1 MEELKEGWRRVKLGE
16 ISTFLSGYAFKGSLF
31 SEEGHKVKKIKN
43 VNGKFVDINN
53 TEKYPKE
60 LCEKLAKYKI
70 KNNDV
75 LIAMTGAGSVG
86 RVSKFKYKGNNSF
99 YINQRV
105 GKIIIDSE
113 KANSEFIFQI
123 ISTQKYEK
131 ILFDMANGSG
141 QPNLSPK
148 LISEVE
154 IELPPLETQEK
165 IASILSALDDKIEI
179 NNEMNKT
186 LEEMAQ
192 TLFKRWFIDFD
203 FPNENGEPYR
213 SSGGKMVDSEFGEI
227 PEGWEVVS
235 FSELIEL
242 FNGYSY
248 KGKELMKSNNAMI
261 TIKNFNR
268 NGGFQVEGFKEISI
282 SDKVRENHYVNKGDV
297 IVAHTDLT
305 QGAEIIGNSI
315 YIQTFG
321 RYEKVITS
329 MDTVKVKSKNHEI
342 SNLLI
347 HMFLNHKK
355 FKEHALGYVN
365 GTTVLHLSKKAI
377 PEYKIA
383 IPINKKIFD
392 NMDKLLKPIY
402 IEQNLK
408 LEEVWELTKLRDT
421 LLPKLMSGEVEV

>member
-31 SEEGHKVKKIKN
+31 SEEGHKVIKIKN

-70 KNNDV
+70 KNNDI

-213 SSGGKMVDSEFGEI
+213 SSGGKMVESELGEI
-227 PEGWEVVS
+227 PEGWKIDSIYELADYINGTS
-235 FSELIEL
+235 F
-242 FNGYSY
+242 
-248 KGKELMKSNNAMI
+248 KSNEYGDHGLPVIKIVELKNGI
-261 TIKNFNR
+261 TDSTKFC
-268 NGGFQVEGFKEISI
+268 I
-282 SDKVRENHYVNKGDV
+282 SDKDKKFHLKNGEILFSWSGNPQTSIDIFIWSLGKAILNQHTFKVVPYNQKMDSYIYFLLKYLKPNFCDIARNK
-297 IVAHTDLT
+297 
-305 QGAEIIGNSI
+305 
-315 YIQTFG
+315 QTTG
-321 RYEKVITS
+321 LGHV
-329 MDTVKVKSKNHEI
+329 TVKDLKNLKIAFNYEEIYKFCEI
-342 SNLLI
+342 SQNI
-347 HMFLNHKK
+347 
-355 FKEHALGYVN
+355 FK
-365 GTTVLHLSKKAI
+365 
-377 PEYKIA
+377 
-383 IPINKKIFD
+383 
-392 NMDKLLKPIY
+392 KLLDNQQEI
-402 IEQNLK
+402 QS
-408 LEEVWELTKLRDT
+408 LTEIRDT
-421 LLPKLMSGEVEV
+421 LLPKLMSGEIEV

>member
-31 SEEGHKVKKIKN
+31 SEEGHKVIKIKN

-70 KNNDV
+70 KNNDI

-213 SSGGKMVDSEFGEI
+213 SSGGKMVESELGEI
-227 PEGWEVVS
+227 PEGWKIDSIYELADYINGTS
-235 FSELIEL
+235 F
-242 FNGYSY
+242 
-248 KGKELMKSNNAMI
+248 KSNEYGDHGLPVIKIVELKNGI
-261 TIKNFNR
+261 TDSTKFC
-268 NGGFQVEGFKEISI
+268 I
-282 SDKVRENHYVNKGDV
+282 SDKDKKFHLKNGEILFSWSGNPQTSIDIFIWSLGKAILNQHTFKVVPYNQKMDSYIYFLLKYLKPKFCDIASNK
-297 IVAHTDLT
+297 
-305 QGAEIIGNSI
+305 
-315 YIQTFG
+315 QTTG
-321 RYEKVITS
+321 LGHV
-329 MDTVKVKSKNHEI
+329 TVKDLKNLKIAFNYEEIYKFCEI
-342 SNLLI
+342 SQNI
-347 HMFLNHKK
+347 
-355 FKEHALGYVN
+355 FK
-365 GTTVLHLSKKAI
+365 
-377 PEYKIA
+377 
-383 IPINKKIFD
+383 
-392 NMDKLLKPIY
+392 KLLDNQQEI
-402 IEQNLK
+402 QS
-408 LEEVWELTKLRDT
+408 LTEIRDT
-421 LLPKLMSGEVEV
+421 LLPKLMSGEIEV

>member
-31 SEEGHKVKKIKN
+31 SEEGHKVIKIKN

-70 KNNDV
+70 KNNDI

-213 SSGGKMVDSEFGEI
+213 SSGGKMVDSELGEI
-227 PEGWEVVS
+227 PEGWEVATLETKKE
-235 FSELIEL
+235 FGELIMGLSPKSESYNDL
-242 FNGYSY
+242 QQGLPLLNGAADFTKLKLSPKKYTTSPTRIAK
-248 KGKELMKSNNAMI
+248 KGDYVFCIRATIGLLSITDKDYVIGRGVA
-261 TIKNFNR
+261 TIKDIKVEYREYIYMVLNNSFNKLKQNATGSVIQGLSKPDINNMKILFPIYSTMQR
-268 NGGFQVEGFKEISI
+268 FNENMSKIFEKIENNKKEIQSLI
-282 SDKVRENHYVNKGDV
+282 
-297 IVAHTDLT
+297 
-305 QGAEIIGNSI
+305 EI
-315 YIQTFG
+315 
-321 RYEKVITS
+321 
-329 MDTVKVKSKNHEI
+329 
-342 SNLLI
+342 
-347 HMFLNHKK
+347 
-355 FKEHALGYVN
+355 
-365 GTTVLHLSKKAI
+365 
-377 PEYKIA
+377 
-383 IPINKKIFD
+383 
-392 NMDKLLKPIY
+392 
-402 IEQNLK
+402 
-408 LEEVWELTKLRDT
+408 RDT